1 MALGPFRL
9 ALTIFQFGL
18 VGHLLGVELLP
29 RLVDVVAAISLL
41 CCGVSGIFPAGE
53 IGYRL

>member
-1 MALGPFRL
+1 L
-9 ALTIFQFGL
+9 I
-18 VGHLLGVELLP
+18 GHVFGVELLP
-29 RLVDVVAAISLL
+29 RLLDVVAAISLL